1 VVLPEK
7 ANKPVRPGNNNPRP
21 QLTRKKL
28 EPFHFPQ
35 IGDRDLTLKYQCHRC
50 VRGFAN
56 LDQYRTHYHRHDLES
71 PDLDRA
77 FVCFRCMS
85 FESGY
90 EADIR
95 AHGKDCS
102 VPRHEDDVS
111 KFKYYCFFCDP
122 APMEFNTS
130 SELGLRI
137 AASCTTTRRLKDH
150 SIATSVLSAGQ
161 K

>member
-1 VVLPEK
+1 M
-7 ANKPVRPGNNNPRP
+7 
-21 QLTRKKL
+21 Q
-28 EPFHFPQ
+28 
-35 IGDRDLTLKYQCHRC
+35 
-50 VRGFAN
+50 
-56 LDQYRTHYHRHDLES
+56 YHRHDLES

-130 SELGLRI
+130 SELVHHI
-137 AASCTTTRRLKDH
+137 AKTHDERMLPFTCTACGKGFSFLDALLL
-150 SIATSVLSAGQ
+150 ATVCCYFFRNTYFIFNPTSRFHFLITFRKVP
-161 K
+161 